1 MSQFIPQQNNYVFNF
16 LSKVVEEAVEEVGRR
31 TVEAAVAPEAG
42 PVEEEA
48 VEAAGAAAGPA
59 EAAEAAAA
67 AEVAVGRGAAEAAAV
82 AGGGTMTPAGSLTEH
97 KL

>member
-1 MSQFIPQQNNYVFNF
+1 MSQFVPQQNDYIFNF
-16 LSKVVEEAVEEVGRR
+16 LSKVEEEEAVEEVGRR
-31 TVEAAVAPEAG
+31 TVEAAAPEAG

-48 VEAAGAAAGPA
+48 VVAAGAAAGPA
-59 EAAEAAAA
+59 EAEEAAAA

-82 AGGGTMTPAGSLTEH
+82 AGGGTMTPAGSLTEP

>member
-1 MSQFIPQQNNYVFNF
+1 MSQFIPQKDDYVFNL
-16 LSKVVEEAVEEVGRR
+16 LSKVEEEAVEEVGRR
-31 TVEAAVAPEAG
+31 TVEAAAAAEAG
-42 PVEEEA
+42 PVEEE
-48 VEAAGAAAGPA
+48 VVVAAGAVAGPA

-67 AEVAVGRGAAEAAAV
+67 VEVAVGRGAAEAAAV

>member
-1 MSQFIPQQNNYVFNF
+1 MSQVIPQQNDYVFNF
-16 LSKVVEEAVEEVGRR
+16 LSKVEEEAVEEVGRR
-31 TVEAAVAPEAG
+31 TVEAAEAEAG

-48 VEAAGAAAGPA
+48 VEAAGAVAGPA

-67 AEVAVGRGAAEAAAV
+67 VEVAVGRGAAEAAAV

>member
-1 MSQFIPQQNNYVFNF
+1 MSQVIPQQNDYVFIF

-31 TVEAAVAPEAG
+31 TAEAAVAPEAG
-42 PVEEEA
+42 PVEAEV
-48 VEAAGAAAGPA
+48 VEAAGVVAGPA
-59 EAAEAAAA
+59 EAAVVAAA